1 MQYKHRGA
9 HQFNLASL
17 LNLFGIGIC
26 LDLDWLDEELFASCS
41 ADKVIH
47 VLSVNHPE
55 PVAVL
60 TLVLVLLGLNF
71 VNVHNY
77 TGDTKAKSTRSRQT
91 HQGPGSCRVLMI

>member
-9 HQFNLASL
+9 HRFNLSSRYRN
-17 LNLFGIGIC
+17 LNSFDIGIC

-55 PVAVL
+55 PIAVL
-60 TLVLVLLGLNF
+60 TLVLVLPIYIL
-71 VNVHNY
+71 
-77 TGDTKAKSTRSRQT
+77 
-91 HQGPGSCRVLMI
+91 